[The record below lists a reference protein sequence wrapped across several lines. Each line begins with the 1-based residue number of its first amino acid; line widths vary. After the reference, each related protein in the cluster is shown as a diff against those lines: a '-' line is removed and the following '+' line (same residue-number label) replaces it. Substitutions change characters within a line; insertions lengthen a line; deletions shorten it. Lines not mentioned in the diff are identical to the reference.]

1 MVDDDK
7 VTNGLLLLLLL
18 IAVDDPGDPAIMSRQ
33 PRVVFNAH
41 LSHTHT
47 AQGVKDFH

>member
-7 VTNGLLLLLLL
+7 VTNGLLLLLL

-47 AQGVKDFH
+47 AQGDKDFH